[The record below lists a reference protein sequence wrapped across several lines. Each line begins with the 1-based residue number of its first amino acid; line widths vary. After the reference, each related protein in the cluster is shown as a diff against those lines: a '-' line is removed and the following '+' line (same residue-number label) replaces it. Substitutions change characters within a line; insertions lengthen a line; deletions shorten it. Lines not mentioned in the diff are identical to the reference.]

1 MKKIMSFISS
11 IFSLFR
17 KSKSKRPS
25 KNTKFKQ
32 ILVHAQN
39 AERNGELGKAL
50 QFYEGAMSELEIA
63 FKHSIE
69 GKYYR
74 SKNSEIRFTI
84 DNLKKQIEKS
94 ANQVINF
101 PFDPSNPK
109 AS

>member
-1 MKKIMSFISS
+1 MNLISS
-11 IFSLFR
+11 IFSLFK

-25 KNTKFKQ
+25 KITKFKQ
-32 ILVHAQN
+32 ILVYAQK
-39 AERNGELGKAL
+39 AEKNGELGKAL
-50 QFYEGAMSELEIA
+50 KFYEDAISELEIA
-63 FKHSIE
+63 FKRNME

-74 SKNSEIRFTI
+74 SKYSEIRFTI

-94 ANQVINF
+94 ADQVINF

>member
-1 MKKIMSFISS
+1 MNFLTS
-11 IFSLFR
+11 IFSFFK

-25 KNTKFKQ
+25 KNAHFRQ
-32 ILVHAQN
+32 ILTRAQN
-39 AERNGELGKAL
+39 AERNGEFVNAL
-50 QFYEGAMSELEIA
+50 QFYEDAISELETA
-63 FKHSIE
+63 FKHNME

-74 SKNSEIRFTI
+74 SKCSEIRFSI
-84 DNLKKQIEKS
+84 ENLKKQIEKS